1 MTSVTITFPLRGI
14 YSFSGIHVYAIP
26 MDGYPEKIRTL
37 QKDTLQNIELDVNA
51 ISGDITVREN
61 KILCVA
67 TPYSKG
73 WKVYVDGE
81 EKQLLCVNKH
91 YLGVE
96 LSAGDH
102 TVLFRY
108 GTPLKQEGFMLSLGG
123 ITALVLLIICYERK
137 RKFEIK

>member
-1 MTSVTITFPLRGI
+1 METI
-14 YSFSGIHVYAIP
+14 
-26 MDGYPEKIRTL
+26 K
-37 QKDTLQNIELDVNA
+37 LDVNA
-51 ISGDITVREN
+51 ISGDIKVREN

-96 LSAGDH
+96 LSIGDH

-108 GTPLKQEGFMLSLGG
+108 STPLKQEGFLISLGG
-123 ITALVLLIICYERK
+123 ITALALLSICYERK
-137 RKFEIK
+137 RKSESR

>member
-1 MTSVTITFPLRGI
+1 
-14 YSFSGIHVYAIP
+14 
-26 MDGYPEKIRTL
+26 MDGYPERIRTL
-37 QKDTLQNIELDVNA
+37 QKDTLQNIKLDVNA

-123 ITALVLLIICYERK
+123 IAALALLIICLERK
-137 RKFEIK
+137 RRLEIK